1 MKDTH
6 RRILRD
12 ILSAP
17 TAPFVEDRVAQ
28 VIRDW
33 ADRRN
38 LAMTADAVGNL
49 HVRYRR
55 GPRRKG
61 RRWAFL
67 AHMDHPGFVA
77 RSQNG
82 RKLRAEFRGGVRPEL
97 FADECVRFF
106 TPQEEVLA
114 RVTSARQN
122 KDTGFIDASLLLP
135 EGTAVP
141 TGTAGMWNL
150 PVMRMRKT
158 RLTSRALD
166 DLAGVAAAMC
176 AIDELARRHED
187 ADVIG
192 IFTRGEEAGFVG
204 TLAGCEDGLFPADR
218 CIIGLETSKA
228 QPGAKLGDG
237 VVIRVG
243 DRTWTFDPEATGYIA
258 RLAGELEKKRPG
270 FRFMRMLMP
279 GGTCETTPMC
289 VWGLRAAALCLPLGN
304 YHNMSDRAEKIAP
317 ERIDTEDFDCLVTLL
332 GEIAIGNGGLPD
344 TRNELRDRLK
354 GLLDRRRRYL
364 DAPEGGET

>member
-12 ILSAP
+12 VLSAP
-17 TAPFVEDRVAQ
+17 TAPFAEGCVER

-33 ADRRN
+33 ADRRD
-38 LAMTADAVGNL
+38 LAITNDAAGNL

-55 GPRRKG
+55 GRPGKG

-67 AHMDHPGFVA
+67 AHMDHPGFIA
-77 RSQNG
+77 G
-82 RKLRAEFRGGVRPEL
+82 RQKRRRLRAEFRGGVRPEL
-97 FADECVRFF
+97 FKDECVRFF
-106 TPQEEVLA
+106 TPEEDVLA
-114 RVTSARQN
+114 KVTSARRN
-122 KDTGFIDASLLLP
+122 KDSGFIDASLYLP
-135 EGTAVP
+135 AGAAVP
-141 TGTAGMWNL
+141 AGSVGMWNL
-150 PVMRMRKT
+150 PVMRIRKT

-166 DLAGVAAAMC
+166 DLAGVAAVMC
-176 AIDELARRHED
+176 AIDELVRRHED

-192 IFTRGEEAGFVG
+192 IFTRGEEAGFAG

-243 DRTWTFDPEATGYIA
+243 DRTWTFDPEATGYIS
-258 RLAGELEKKRPG
+258 RLADKLARKRRD
-270 FRFMRMLMP
+270 FRFVRMLMP
-279 GGTCETTPMC
+279 GGTCETTPLC

-304 YHNMSDRAEKIAP
+304 YHNMSDRQERIAP
-317 ERIDTEDFDCLVTLL
+317 ERIDLEDFDCMVALL
-332 GEIAIGNGGLPD
+332 GEIAVGEGSMQE
-344 TRNELRDRLK
+344 THK
-354 GLLDRRRRYL
+354 QLLDRLSELLAKRRPL
-364 DAPEGGET
+364 LEGSAGAE